1 MSQTVLVLAA
11 HPDDEVLGC
20 GGTIARYAH
29 EGAAVHI
36 VFFTDGIG
44 SRQQDRGM
52 VMPSKEALVR
62 RTAAETAVKILGAQS
77 VSFGEF
83 PDNRMDSVDLLDI
96 VQFVEKHVYHHKPEV
111 ILTHHVSDLNID
123 HRLVHQAV
131 VTACR
136 PQPGHLVKTLL
147 FFEVSSSTEWQTP
160 ASASVFAP
168 NWFVDINPYMAKRMH
183 ALEAYVDEIRPWPH
197 SRSLKAIEYLA
208 RWRGATVGVEAAEA
222 FMLGR
227 MLVTEKK

>member
-1 MSQTVLVLAA
+1 
-11 HPDDEVLGC
+11 
-20 GGTIARYAH
+20 
-29 EGAAVHI
+29 
-36 VFFTDGIG
+36 
-44 SRQQDRGM
+44 
-52 VMPSKEALVR
+52 MPSKEALVR